1 MPKHPE
7 SPYFG
12 LPEKK
17 SHKSKKTEYDSRRY
31 LKELGQ
37 QLLLKD
43 DEIDEYSLTKH
54 EKEVLTMNHEISV
67 AYNGKK

>member
-17 SHKSKKTEYDSRRY
+17 PSKSKKSEYDSRRY
-31 LKELGQ
+31 LKELGRL
-37 QLLLKD
+37 LLLKD
-43 DEIDEYSLTKH
+43 DEIDEYTLTRH
-54 EKEVLTMNHEISV
+54 EKEVLTINHDISMNF
-67 AYNGKK
+67 KP